1 MIKARTNPQRAVPD
15 NSSFLVAQMMTPG
28 VVQVPGDVSVSEAA
42 LLMQKERVPC
52 LLVKDTDSRFGI
64 MTPNDIVR
72 KVVAQGLEPQRVEA
86 RAIMSRPVRSV
97 EYNRL
102 VEDASTL
109 MASTGVPLL
118 IVTRDSQPV
127 GILTAQ
133 DLVLA
138 PKRCDTYL
146 PATISLV
153 TGEETG
159 AAYEGT
165 ITQLSHVGAY
175 VETAAL
181 LLPGTNVTLQ
191 FSLPGMAPSFSAR
204 GTIMSS
210 YDPPPV
216 AHAKQRPRSPGVD
229 IQFAQSPPAEESK
242 LRAWVL
248 QNFDKTSD
256 HN

>member
-1 MIKARTNPQRAVPD
+1 MIKARTKPQRAVPD

-28 VVQVPGDVSVSEAA
+28 VVQVPGDVSVSDAA
-42 LLMQKERVPC
+42 LLMEKERVPC

-64 MTPNDIVR
+64 MTPSDIVR

-146 PATISLV
+146 PVTINLV
-153 TGEETG
+153 GDEETG
-159 AAYEGT
+159 ATHEGA

-181 LLPGTNVTLQ
+181 LLPGRNVLLQ
-191 FSLPGMAPSFSAR
+191 FSLPGMAPSFSAK
-204 GTIMSS
+204 GTILSS

-216 AHAKQRPRSPGVD
+216 VHPERATRSPGVD
-229 IQFAQSPPAEESK
+229 VQFAQLSPAEEST

-248 QNFDKTSD
+248 QNFAKTSD

>member
-1 MIKARTNPQRAVPD
+1 MIKARTKPQRAAPD

-28 VVQVPGDVSVSEAA
+28 VVQIPGDVSVSEAA
-42 LLMQKERVPC
+42 LLMEKERVPC
-52 LLVKDTDSRFGI
+52 LLVKDTDARFGI
-64 MTPNDIVR
+64 MTPSDIVR
-72 KVVAQGLEPQRVEA
+72 KVVAQGLQPQRVEA
-86 RAIMSRPVRSV
+86 RTIMSRPVRSV

-138 PKRCDTYL
+138 PKRCDTCL
-146 PATISLV
+146 PATISPV
-153 TGEETG
+153 TGDETG
-159 AAYEGT
+159 VAHEGT

-181 LLPGTNVTLQ
+181 LLPGTTVLLH
-191 FSLPGMAPSFSAR
+191 FSLPGMAPTFSAR

-216 AHAKQRPRSPGVD
+216 VHPERTPRSPGVD
-229 IQFAQSPPAEESK
+229 VQFVQFSSTEEST

-248 QNFDKTSD
+248 QNFAKTSD